1 MKIYISA
8 SWKNRLR
15 VRKLAE
21 ALRKHNH
28 EVFDFTDPQNRRTNE
43 MSPEMVP
50 EQFDPAR
57 DTYKK
62 YLDRKE
68 WREVVYENREEIK
81 KADLIILLLPCG
93 IDATA
98 DWALGVG
105 LGKHSVIVGNPNK
118 GERSE
123 VHLWADEILDSID
136 DIIPWLEAHSY
147 IEDFKWVSK

>member
-8 SWKNRLR
+8 SWKNRIA
-15 VRKLAE
+15 VRNLAE
-21 ALRKHNH
+21 TLRKYGHD
-28 EVFDFTDPQNRRTNE
+28 VFDFTDPRYRKTSE
-43 MSPEMVP
+43 SPPEMFP
-50 EQFDPAR
+50 EQFDPSR
-57 DTYKK
+57 HIYSK

-68 WREVVYENREEIK
+68 WRDVVNENREEIR

-105 LGKHSVIVGNPNK
+105 MGKKSIIVGHPNY

-123 VHLWADEILDSID
+123 VYLWADSILESTE
-136 DIIPWLEAHSY
+136 DILPWLESHTHAD
-147 IEDFKWVSK
+147 EF

>member
-21 ALRKHNH
+21 TLRANNH
-28 EVFDFTDPQNRRTNE
+28 EVFDFTDPQNRKTDE
-43 MSPEMVP
+43 MPPESVP
-50 EQFDPAR
+50 EQFDPVR
-57 DTYKK
+57 HIYSR

-68 WREVVYENREEIK
+68 WREVVNENREEIR
-81 KADLIILLLPCG
+81 KADLVILLLPCG

-105 LGKHSVIVGNPNK
+105 MGKHSIIVGHPNK

-123 VHLWADEILDSID
+123 VHLWADEILNSKE
-136 DIIPWLEAHSY
+136 DIIPWLKAHSD
-147 IEDFKWVSK
+147 IGELK

>member
-8 SWKNRLR
+8 SWKNRIA

-21 ALRKHNH
+21 TLRKYGYD
-28 EVFDFTDPQNRRTNE
+28 VFDFTDPDNRK
-43 MSPEMVP
+43 SPESPPEMFP
-50 EQFDPAR
+50 EQFDPTR
-57 DTYKK
+57 HSYSK

-68 WREVVYENREEIK
+68 WRDAVNENRAEIE

-105 LGKHSVIVGNPNK
+105 MGKKNIIVGHPSN

-123 VHLWADEILDSID
+123 VYLWADNILESTE
-136 DIIPWLEAHSY
+136 DILPWLKSHTDA
-147 IEDFKWVSK
+147 DNL